1 VRFILTPTATIQ
13 LIHKILALLLK
24 HNFFSGF
31 TQNFILPSG
40 NQTLFNLKN
49 MFTNIKGDI
58 LGGLTAGIVA
68 LPLALAFGVSSGLGP
83 SAGLYGAIFLSFFA
97 ALFGGTPTQISGP
110 TAPMTAV
117 SMVVIATIIS
127 VHNGSIEKALP
138 YILAVFLLSGI
149 FQIALGMLGVGKY
162 IKYIPYPV
170 VSGFMTAIGVI
181 ILITQILPVLGYE
194 VKNDREFV
202 EQFKPLAEE
211 HLLENILID
220 ESKEGLLVLEDFQ
233 ETIKRAGEVNEAT
246 IYEEAENLAKNDA
259 SGVIGTI
266 KSLPRALGKINWIEV
281 LLALGTII
289 IIYGFKK
296 ITTAIPSTLV
306 ALVIVSSIAIGF
318 GIDYRSIQEI
328 PQGFP
333 RIEWTL
339 FTDFNFLGLIPYILT
354 ALTLSLLGAI
364 DSLLTSVVADNLTK
378 TRHLPNKEL
387 IGQGIGNSIAAVFG
401 GIPGAGA
408 TIRTVVNI
416 QSGGKTKLSG
426 MVASVVLLIILL
438 ALSPMASKIPA
449 AVLAGILVTVGIG
462 VMDYK
467 GLNAL
472 SKIPRTEVV
481 IMAVVLVLSVFWNLV
496 YAVGIGLVM
505 ASLFFMKK
513 MGDLSTDDSRV
524 TTVAKEKMWDD
535 EKKLSPSFKEN
546 VFIKHLSGPLFFG
559 FATEFVNISN
569 QIPKSA
575 SILIIR
581 MSKVP
586 YIDQSGLFALEDVLM
601 DLIQKDIE
609 VVFVGIQ
616 KQPKYLMKTI
626 GIIGKL
632 IPEEQVFTDFSSCK
646 KYVIDEHKS
655 ITA

>member
-1 VRFILTPTATIQ
+1 
-13 LIHKILALLLK
+13 
-24 HNFFSGF
+24 
-31 TQNFILPSG
+31 
-40 NQTLFNLKN
+40 
-49 MFTNIKGDI
+49 MFTNIKGNL

-97 ALFGGTPTQISGP
+97 ALFGGTATQISGP

-117 SMVVIATIIS
+117 SMVVIAEIIN
-127 VHNGSIEKALP
+127 VQNGSIEEALP
-138 YILAVFLLSGI
+138 YILAVFLLSGL
-149 FQIALGMLGVGKY
+149 FQIALGFLGVGKY

-181 ILITQILPVLGYE
+181 ILITQILPVVGYDT
-194 VKNDREFV
+194 KNDKEFI

-211 HLLENILID
+211 HLLEKILIE
-220 ESKEGLLVLEDFQ
+220 ESNEGLLVLEDFE
-233 ETIKRAGEVNEAT
+233 ETIKRASEVNEVS
-246 IYEEAENLAKNDA
+246 IYEEAENLAKNNT

-266 KSLPRALGKINWIEV
+266 RALPRAVMNINWIEV
-281 LLALGTII
+281 ILALGTIL
-289 IIYGFKK
+289 IIYGFKR

-306 ALVIVSSIAIGF
+306 ALVVISGIAIGF
-318 GIDYRSIQEI
+318 GIEYKSIQQI
-328 PQGFP
+328 PIGFP
-333 RIEWTL
+333 KIQSKL
-339 FTDFNFLGLIPYILT
+339 FTDLNLLEVLPYLLT
-354 ALTLSLLGAI
+354 AITLSLLGAI

-387 IGQGIGNSIAAVFG
+387 IGQGIGNSIASLFG

-416 QSGGKTKLSG
+416 QSGGTTKLSG
-426 MVASVVLLIILL
+426 MVSSIVLLLILL
-438 ALSPMASKIPA
+438 VLSPLASQIPA

-467 GLNAL
+467 GLNTL
-472 SKIPRTEVV
+472 KKIPRTEVI
-481 IMAVVLVLSVFWNLV
+481 IMVVVLLLSVLWNLV
-496 YAVGIGLVM
+496 YAVGIGLVL

-513 MGDLSTDDSRV
+513 MADVSKDNTKI
-524 TTVAKEKMWDD
+524 TTIAEEKVWED
-535 EKKLSPSFKEN
+535 EKKLSASFQKN

-559 FATEFVNISN
+559 FTSEFVALSN

-575 SILIIR
+575 TSVIIR

-601 DLIQKDIE
+601 DLKQKNIE
-609 VVFVGIQ
+609 ILFVGIQ
-616 KQPKYLMKTI
+616 KQPKYLMRTI

-632 IPEEQVFTDFSSCK
+632 IPEEHVFENFENCK
-646 KYVIDEHKS
+646 KFVKEKHVN
-655 ITA
+655 ITG